1 VSFAWRAVLGT
12 IMVLMLSMLV
22 LVWAADRTLRRDLEQ
37 QTIEDLER
45 TARLVRASI
54 TDDTSGWQ
62 RHVRDLGQRNDLRIT
77 LIDGAGEV
85 VADSDIPN
93 PTITDIANH
102 ADRPEVRA
110 ALAGELGTARRHSE
124 TVGTE
129 LFYVAIP
136 GGPGVVRVA
145 TSRMQ
150 LDAVRRRSRTAIVWA
165 AVLALIVGSTITVFA
180 VRSITRPLRS
190 LSAAARAIAAG
201 NLPRFPRSGVS
212 DIDGLVV
219 SLRAMHGQ
227 LEDRFDELRREQA
240 ESNAVV
246 SAMVEGVLAT
256 DERGRIVTANPAARQ
271 QLGYGA
277 TDPIPDLPMLFKSK
291 EARAL
296 VEAVMQGQ
304 SVSREIEVD
313 GVTFFIGARPLPS
326 GGAVVVLHDLTDL
339 RKLETVRTDFVAN
352 VSHELKTPLTS
363 VAGYT
368 ETLLT
373 DPPEP
378 DVARQFLET
387 IRSNTRRMQHL
398 VDDLLDLSR
407 IESGRWQ
414 PQPETF
420 PAAGVVRQEW
430 EGLASRAGTERTLV
444 LDCPAD
450 QQLQV
455 DPEAFRQILVNLFD
469 NAIRHTE
476 ASGTIHCDIQPSED
490 FIRVSI
496 RDDGTGILS
505 EHLPRIFERFY
516 RADEARSRAQ
526 GGTGL
531 GLAIVKHLV
540 EGHGGRV
547 EARTEWGVGTEVT
560 CWFPAK
566 RSVTHL

>member
-1 VSFAWRAVLGT
+1 MSFAWRTVLGT
-12 IMVLMLSMLV
+12 VLVLLLAMMV

-37 QTIEDLER
+37 QTTADLER
-45 TARLVRASI
+45 MARLVKASI
-54 TDDTSGWQ
+54 TDHASAWQ

-77 LIDGAGEV
+77 LIDRAGEV

-102 ADRPEVRA
+102 ADRPEVQA
-110 ALAGELGTARRHSE
+110 ALAGEVGTARRRSE
-124 TVGTE
+124 TIGAE
-129 LFYVAIP
+129 LFYVAVP

-145 TSRMQ
+145 SSLAQ
-150 LDAVRRRSRTAIVWA
+150 VDAVLRRSRTAIIWA
-165 AVLALIVGSTITVFA
+165 AFLALIVGSTVA
-180 VRSITRPLRS
+180 VVSVRSITRPLRS

-219 SLRAMHGQ
+219 SLRAMHRQ
-227 LEDRFDELRREQA
+227 LEERFDELRREQA

-246 SAMVEGVLAT
+246 GAMVEGVLAT
-256 DERGRIVTANPAARQ
+256 DEHGRIVTANPAARK
-271 QLGYGA
+271 QLGYGP
-277 TDPIPDLPMLFKSK
+277 TDPIPDLPTLFKSK
-291 EARAL
+291 GARAL
-296 VEAVMQGQ
+296 VEAVMEGDA
-304 SVSREIEVD
+304 VSREIEVD

-373 DPPEP
+373 DPPKSE
-378 DVARQFLET
+378 VARQFLET

-407 IESGRWQ
+407 IESGQWQ
-414 PQPETF
+414 PQPEEF
-420 PAAGVVRQEW
+420 SPAEVVQEEW
-430 EGLASRAGTERTLV
+430 DGMTSKAGTGRTLV

-450 QQLQV
+450 QRLRV
-455 DPEAFRQILVNLFD
+455 DPKAFRQILVNLFD

-476 ASGTIHCDIQPSED
+476 AASTIRCEIRPED
-490 FIRVSI
+490 GLVRVSI

-516 RADEARSRAQ
+516 RADEARSRIQ

-540 EGHGGRV
+540 EGHGGHV
-547 EARTEWGVGTEVT
+547 QARSEWGAGTEVS
-560 CWFPAK
+560 CWFPA
-566 RSVTHL
+566 

>member
-12 IMVLMLSMLV
+12 IMVLLLAMLV
-22 LVWAADRTLRRDLEQ
+22 VVWAADRTLRRDLEQ
-37 QTIEDLER
+37 QTMEDLER
-45 TARLVRASI
+45 IARLVNVSI
-54 TDDTSGWQ
+54 ADDPSGWQ

-77 LIDGAGEV
+77 LINTAGEV

-102 ADRPEVRA
+102 ADRPEVQA
-110 ALAGELGTARRHSE
+110 ALSGELGTARRHSE
-124 TVGTE
+124 TVGAE

-145 TSRMQ
+145 SSRTQ
-150 LDAVRRRSRTAIVWA
+150 LDAVRSRSRTAIVWA
-165 AVLALIVGSTITVFA
+165 AFLAIIVGSTVTVIA
-180 VRSITRPLRS
+180 VSSITRPLRN

-201 NLPRFPRSGVS
+201 NLPRFPRSGVP

-227 LEDRFDELRREQA
+227 LEERFDELRREQA
-240 ESNAVV
+240 ESDAVV

-256 DERGRIVTANPAARQ
+256 DERGRIVTANPSARK

-277 TDPIPDLPMLFKSK
+277 TDPIPDLPTLFKSRD
-291 EARAL
+291 ARAL
-296 VEAVMQGQ
+296 VEAVMKGQ
-304 SVSREIEVD
+304 AISREIEVD
-313 GVTFFIGARPLPS
+313 GITFFIGARPLPS

-368 ETLLT
+368 DTLLT

-378 DVARQFLET
+378 DMARQFLET
-387 IRSNTRRMQHL
+387 IRSNTQRMQHL

-414 PQPETF
+414 PLPEEF
-420 PAAGVVRQEW
+420 SAAEVVQEEW
-430 EGLASRAGTERTLV
+430 DGLAPKAGPERTLV
-444 LDCPAD
+444 LDCDED
-450 QQLQV
+450 QRLRV
-455 DPEAFRQILVNLFD
+455 DSAAFRQILVNLFD

-476 ASGTIHCDIQPSED
+476 ATGTIRCDIHPSD
-490 FIRVSI
+490 GLIRVSI

-505 EHLPRIFERFY
+505 EQLPRIFERFY

-547 EARTEWGVGTEVT
+547 EARSEWGVGTEII
-560 CWFPAK
+560 CWFPA
-566 RSVTHL
+566 

>member
-1 VSFAWRAVLGT
+1 MSFAWRAVLGT

-37 QTIEDLER
+37 QTTQDLER
-45 TARLVRASI
+45 IARLVRASI
-54 TDDTSGWQ
+54 TDDSLGWQ

-77 LIDGAGEV
+77 LIDGTGDV

-102 ADRPEVRA
+102 ADRPEVQA
-110 ALAGELGTARRHSE
+110 ALAGELGRARRHSE
-124 TVGTE
+124 TVGAE

-145 TSRMQ
+145 SSRTQ
-150 LDAVRRRSRTAIVWA
+150 LDAVRRRSRTAIAWA
-165 AVLALIVGSTITVFA
+165 GLLALVVGSTVTVFA

-201 NLPRFPRSGVS
+201 NLPRFPRSGVP
-212 DIDGLVV
+212 DIDSLVV
-219 SLRAMHGQ
+219 SLRATHGQ
-227 LEDRFDELRREQA
+227 LKERFDEVRSEQA
-240 ESNAVV
+240 ESNAVL

-256 DERGRIVTANPAARQ
+256 DERGRIVTANPAARK

-277 TDPIPDLPMLFKSK
+277 TDPIPDLPTLFKSK
-291 EARAL
+291 DARAL
-296 VEAVMQGQ
+296 VEAAMQGQ
-304 SVSREIEVD
+304 AVSREIEFD
-313 GVTFFIGARPLPS
+313 GVNFFIGARPLPS

-339 RKLETVRTDFVAN
+339 RKLQTVRTDFAAN

-378 DVARQFLET
+378 DVAHQFLQT
-387 IRSNTRRMQHL
+387 ILSNTQRMQHL

-407 IESGRWQ
+407 IESGGWQ
-414 PQPETF
+414 PRTESF
-420 PAAGVVRQEW
+420 SAAEVVRQEW
-430 EGLASRAGTERTLV
+430 DGLASRAGNGRTLV
-444 LDCPAD
+444 LECQAG
-450 QQLQV
+450 QLLKV
-455 DPEAFRQILVNLFD
+455 DPEAFRQIMVNLFD

-476 ASGTIHCDIQPSED
+476 TNGTIHCDIQSKD
-490 FIRVSI
+490 GLVRVGI

-547 EARTEWGVGTEVT
+547 EARSEWGVGTEVA
-560 CWFPAK
+560 CWFPA
-566 RSVTHL
+566 

>member
-1 VSFAWRAVLGT
+1 
-12 IMVLMLSMLV
+12 
-22 LVWAADRTLRRDLEQ
+22 
-37 QTIEDLER
+37 
-45 TARLVRASI
+45 
-54 TDDTSGWQ
+54 
-62 RHVRDLGQRNDLRIT
+62 
-77 LIDGAGEV
+77 
-85 VADSDIPN
+85 
-93 PTITDIANH
+93 
-102 ADRPEVRA
+102 
-110 ALAGELGTARRHSE
+110 
-124 TVGTE
+124 
-129 LFYVAIP
+129 
-136 GGPGVVRVA
+136 
-145 TSRMQ
+145 
-150 LDAVRRRSRTAIVWA
+150 
-165 AVLALIVGSTITVFA
+165 
-180 VRSITRPLRS
+180 
-190 LSAAARAIAAG
+190 
-201 NLPRFPRSGVS
+201 
-212 DIDGLVV
+212 
-219 SLRAMHGQ
+219 
-227 LEDRFDELRREQA
+227 
-240 ESNAVV
+240 
-246 SAMVEGVLAT
+246 
-256 DERGRIVTANPAARQ
+256 
-271 QLGYGA
+271 
-277 TDPIPDLPMLFKSK
+277 MLFKSK

-490 FIRVSI
+490 LIRVSI

-547 EARTEWGVGTEVT
+547 EASSEWGIGTEVT

>member
-1 VSFAWRAVLGT
+1 MSFAWRAVLGT
-12 IMVLMLSMLV
+12 IMVLLLAVLV
-22 LVWAADRTLRRDLEQ
+22 LVWAADRTLRH
-37 QTIEDLER
+37 DLER
-45 TARLVRASI
+45 QTTADLERLARLVRASI
-54 TDDTSGWQ
+54 TDDASGWQ

-77 LIDGAGEV
+77 LIDRAGEV

-102 ADRPEVRA
+102 SDRPEVRA
-110 ALAGELGTARRHSE
+110 ALAGEVGTARRRSE
-124 TVGTE
+124 TVGAE

-145 TSRMQ
+145 SSLAQ
-150 LDAVRRRSRTAIVWA
+150 VDAVLRRSRMAIIWA
-165 AVLALIVGSTITVFA
+165 AFLALIVGSAVAVVT
-180 VRSITRPLRS
+180 VRSITRPLRG

-212 DIDGLVV
+212 DIDALVV
-219 SLRAMHGQ
+219 SLRAMHRQ
-227 LEDRFDELRREQA
+227 LEERFDELRREQA

-246 SAMVEGVLAT
+246 GAMVEGVLAT
-256 DERGRIVTANPAARQ
+256 DERGRIVTANPAARK
-271 QLGYGA
+271 QLGYGP
-277 TDPIPDLPMLFKSK
+277 TDPIPDLPTLFKSK
-291 EARAL
+291 DARAL
-296 VEAVMQGQ
+296 VDAVMDGEA
-304 SVSREIEVD
+304 VSREIQVD
-313 GVTFFIGARPLPS
+313 GVTLFIGARPLPS

-368 ETLLT
+368 DTLLT

-378 DVARQFLET
+378 AVARQFLET

-407 IESGRWQ
+407 IESGQWQ
-414 PQPETF
+414 PQPEEF
-420 PAAGVVRQEW
+420 SAADVVQEEW
-430 EGLASRAGTERTLV
+430 DGLSSKAGAGRILV
-444 LDCPAD
+444 IDCPAD
-450 QQLQV
+450 QRLLV
-455 DPEAFRQILVNLFD
+455 DLEAFRQILVNLFD
-469 NAIRHTE
+469 NAVRHTE
-476 ASGTIHCDIQPSED
+476 ATGTIHCDIRPED
-490 FIRVSI
+490 GSVRVTI

-540 EGHGGRV
+540 EGHGGHV
-547 EARTEWGVGTEVT
+547 EARSEWGVGTEVI
-560 CWFPAK
+560 CWFPA
-566 RSVTHL
+566 

>member
-1 VSFAWRAVLGT
+1 
-12 IMVLMLSMLV
+12 MVLLLAMLV
-22 LVWAADRTLRRDLEQ
+22 LVLTADRTLRRDLEQ
-37 QTIEDLER
+37 QTTTDLER
-45 TARLVRASI
+45 MARLVGASI
-54 TDDTSGWQ
+54 TDDGTEWQ
-62 RHVRDLGQRNDLRIT
+62 RHIRDLGQRNDLRIT
-77 LIDGAGEV
+77 IINRAGEV

-93 PTITDIANH
+93 PTITEIANH
-102 ADRPEVRA
+102 ADRPEVQA
-110 ALAGELGTARRHSE
+110 ALAGDVGTARRHSE
-124 TVGTE
+124 TVGAE
-129 LFYVAIP
+129 LIYVAIP

-145 TSRMQ
+145 SSLSQ
-150 LDAVRRRSRTAIVWA
+150 VAVVRRRSRTAIIWSAFV
-165 AVLALIVGSTITVFA
+165 ALIVGSAVAVVA

-219 SLRAMHGQ
+219 SLRAMHRQ
-227 LEDRFDELRREQA
+227 LEERFEEVRREQA
-240 ESNAVV
+240 ESSALV

-256 DERGRIVTANPAARQ
+256 DELGRIVTANPAART
-271 QLGYGA
+271 QLGYGP
-277 TDPIPDLPMLFKSK
+277 TEPIPDLPTLFKSK
-291 EARAL
+291 DARAL
-296 VEAVMQGQ
+296 IDAVMAGE
-304 SVSREIEVD
+304 SVSREIAVD
-313 GVTFFIGARPLPS
+313 GVTFFLGARPLPS

-368 ETLLT
+368 DTLLS
-373 DPPEP
+373 DPPDP
-378 DVARQFLET
+378 SVARQFLKT
-387 IRSNTRRMQHL
+387 IRSNTQRMQHL

-414 PQPETF
+414 PQPEHF
-420 PAAGVVRQEW
+420 SPAEVIREEW
-430 EGLASRAGTERTLV
+430 DGLAPKAGAGRVLT

-450 QQLQV
+450 QRLKA
-455 DPEAFRQILVNLFD
+455 DPKAFRQILVNLFD

-476 ASGTIHCDIQPSED
+476 TTGTIRCAIHEENGLV
-490 FIRVSI
+490 RVTI
-496 RDDGTGILS
+496 KDDGTGILS

-540 EGHGGRV
+540 EGHGGHV
-547 EARTEWGVGTEVT
+547 QAGSEWGAGTEVT
-560 CWFPAK
+560 CWFP
-566 RSVTHL
+566 S

>member
-1 VSFAWRAVLGT
+1 MALLLA
-12 IMVLMLSMLV
+12 MLV
-22 LVWAADRTLRRDLEQ
+22 LVWAADRTLRH
-37 QTIEDLER
+37 DLER
-45 TARLVRASI
+45 QTTADLERMARLVRAGI
-54 TDDTSGWQ
+54 TDDASSWQ
-62 RHVRDLGQRNDLRIT
+62 RQVRDLGQRNDLRIT
-77 LIDGAGEV
+77 LIDRAGEV

-102 ADRPEVRA
+102 SDRPEVQA
-110 ALAGELGTARRHSE
+110 ALAGEVGTARRRSE
-124 TVGTE
+124 TVGAE

-145 TSRMQ
+145 SSLAQ
-150 LDAVRRRSRTAIVWA
+150 VDAVLRRSRRAIIWA
-165 AVLALIVGSTITVFA
+165 AFLALIVGSTVAVVT
-180 VRSITRPLRS
+180 VRSIARPLHS

-212 DIDGLVV
+212 DIDALVV
-219 SLRAMHGQ
+219 SLRAMHRQ
-227 LEDRFDELRREQA
+227 LEERFDELRREQA
-240 ESNAVV
+240 GSNAVV

-256 DERGRIVTANPAARQ
+256 DERGRILTANPAARK
-271 QLGYGA
+271 QLGYGP
-277 TDPIPDLPMLFKSK
+277 TDPIPDLPTLFKSK
-291 EARAL
+291 DARAL
-296 VEAVMQGQ
+296 VDAVMDGEA
-304 SVSREIEVD
+304 VSREIQVD

-368 ETLLT
+368 DTLLT

-378 DVARQFLET
+378 EVARRFLET

-414 PQPETF
+414 PQPEEF
-420 PAAGVVRQEW
+420 SAADVVQEEW
-430 EGLASRAGTERTLV
+430 DGLSSKAGAGRTLV
-444 LDCPAD
+444 IDCPAD
-450 QQLQV
+450 QRLGV

-476 ASGTIHCDIQPSED
+476 ATGTIRCDIRPAD
-490 FIRVSI
+490 GLVRVSI

-540 EGHGGRV
+540 EGHGGHV
-547 EARTEWGVGTEVT
+547 EARSEWGVGTEVT
-560 CWFPAK
+560 CWFPA
-566 RSVTHL
+566 